1 MTTKENNLEIKAF
14 MLSIGEICFDNLPD
28 LKQYHHTYNDN
39 HHQNEWIFIK
49 LNDTSRIRFTYN
61 KDARLIITFAESDL
75 VIKDR
80 VNNDILATEII
91 VEEALVHAPEQL
103 FLGLYEYCS
112 VKCKFCPL
120 AYNNEKV
127 HYSLDSIFYDIDCNK
142 DKDIQSIGIT
152 TAIPPNLEASD
163 VGDELAFVID
173 KIIKRVGKDI
183 PIGVSTKIPSL
194 QTLKELKEAGAC
206 EIRLNMEVWDKE
218 LCKKMMPKKDI
229 YAILESIQMA
239 SEVFG
244 KGKVSSNLILGIGET
259 DDSIIEG
266 IEVLAKSGAI
276 ATLYPYD
283 PIEQNCYNFARPN
296 AERLIKLA
304 KFHKEILKKYNLN
317 PMGLR
322 TMCPACAASHLYPG
336 RDF

>member
-1 MTTKENNLEIKAF
+1 MTNKENNLEIKAF
-14 MLSIGEICFDNLPD
+14 MLAMGEICFDNLPD
-28 LKQYHHTYNDN
+28 LKKYHHTYNDN

-61 KDARLIITFAESDL
+61 KDAHLIITLEEDSL

-80 VNNDILATEII
+80 VNNDILVTGVI

-120 AYNNEKV
+120 AYNNEKI
-127 HYSLDSIFYDIDCNK
+127 HYSLDSIFYDIDCNN

-152 TAIPPNLEASD
+152 TAIPPNMEASD
-163 VGDELAFVID
+163 VGDELAFVIE
-173 KIIKRVGKDI
+173 KIVKKVGTDI

-194 QTLKELKEAGAC
+194 KTLKELKEAGAS
-206 EIRLNMEVWDKE
+206 EIRLNIEVWDKE

-229 YAILESIQMA
+229 FAILESIQMA

-244 KGKVSSNLILGIGET
+244 RGKVSSNLILGIGET
-259 DDSIIEG
+259 DASIIEG
-266 IEVLAKSGAI
+266 VEVLAKSGAI

-283 PIEQNCYNFARPN
+283 PIEQNCYDFARPD
-296 AERLIKLA
+296 AERLIRLA
-304 KFHKEILKKYNLN
+304 KIHKEILKKYNLD
-317 PMGLR
+317 PMGLK